1 MGQSTN
7 NQIELL
13 VIDDDHLLHNII
25 SKIPSL
31 DEFNIRYADNGEKGI
46 EMADQLLPD
55 IILLDVEMP
64 ILNGYETCIRLRE
77 NEKTKQV
84 PILFL
89 SAHSSLKDR
98 MKGYE
103 AGGDD
108 YLAKPFENDLL
119 LARINILL
127 KYQQQSRIL
136 RELYQNAQLTATT
149 ALTGLGELGTAM
161 QFLEKSISYA
171 NIDELVSGLFQTMS
185 LFQLDCYLML
195 ISNNQVSWYSQI
207 GAVSPIEKDL
217 IEMSDKQIRFLDF
230 GEKTLV
236 NYPVISLLVK
246 NMPLDDMDKY
256 GRVKD
261 ILPVLVAAA
270 NVKIGTFDIQQSLI
284 SQNGEMLETFKNIRR
299 YLFHMGTAIVNGRD
313 ESKTLTNELIQ
324 SLHAD
329 LLRMG
334 LEQDQEDYL
343 IDQIDSVSQNILE
356 KMNSGAEIRDVLDYI
371 LSNLK
376 NLIGKQESIINDFAD
391 NLKEQSQD
399 VEEDVGIE
407 LF

>member
-1 MGQSTN
+1 MEQSTN

-25 SKIPSL
+25 SKIPTI
-31 DEFNIRYADNGEKGI
+31 DEFNIRYADNGAKGI
-46 EMADQLLPD
+46 EMVDQLMPD

-64 ILNGYETCIRLRE
+64 ILNGYETCLRLRE
-77 NEKTKQV
+77 NEKTKQI

-108 YLAKPFENDLL
+108 YLAKPFDNDLL
-119 LARINILL
+119 LTRINILL
-127 KYQQQSRIL
+127 KYQEQSRVL
-136 RELYQNAQLTATT
+136 QELYQTAQSTATT

-185 LFQLDCYLML
+185 LFHLDSYLML
-195 ISNNQVSWYSQI
+195 TSNNQVSWYSQI

-217 IEMSDKQIRFLDF
+217 IDMSDNQIRFLDF

-246 NMPLDDMDKY
+246 NMPIDDIDKY

-270 NVKIGTFDIQQSLI
+270 NVKIGAFDIQQSLI
-284 SQNGEMLETFKNIRR
+284 IQNGEMLEIFKNIRR

-313 ESKTLTNELIQ
+313 ESKTMTNELIQ

-329 LLRMG
+329 LLSMG

-376 NLIGKQESIINDFAD
+376 NLIVKQESIIGDFAD
-391 NLKEQSQD
+391 NLKDQSEE

>member
-1 MGQSTN
+1 MGQSKS
-7 NQIELL
+7 NQIEML

-25 SKIPSL
+25 SKIPSI
-31 DEFNIRYADNGEKGI
+31 DDFNIRYADNGVKGI
-46 EMADQLLPD
+46 EMAEQLLPD

-64 ILNGYETCIRLRE
+64 ILNGYETCLRLRE
-77 NEKTKQV
+77 NERTKQV

-108 YLAKPFENDLL
+108 YLSKPFENDLL
-119 LARINILL
+119 LARITILL
-127 KYQQQSRIL
+127 KYQEQSRNL
-136 RELYQNAQLTATT
+136 RELYQTAQMTATT

-185 LFQLDCYLML
+185 LYQLDSYLKL
-195 ISNNQVSWYSQI
+195 TSNNQISWYSQI

-246 NMPLDDMDKY
+246 NMPIDDMDKY

-270 NVKIGTFDIQQSLI
+270 NVKVGAFDIQHSLI
-284 SQNGEMLETFKNIRR
+284 TQNGEMLETFKNIRR
-299 YLFHMGTAIVNGRD
+299 YLFHMGTAIIKGRD
-313 ESKTLTNELIQ
+313 ESKILTNDLIQ

-371 LSNLK
+371 LINLK
-376 NLIGKQESIINDFAD
+376 HLIGKQESIITDFAD
-391 NLKEQSQD
+391 NLKEQSQE
-399 VEEDVGIE
+399 VEADVGIE

>member
-1 MGQSTN
+1 MEQSTN

-25 SKIPSL
+25 SKIPTI
-31 DEFNIRYADNGEKGI
+31 DEFNIRYADNGAKGI
-46 EMADQLLPD
+46 EMVDQLMPD

-64 ILNGYETCIRLRE
+64 ILNGYETCLRLRE
-77 NEKTKQV
+77 NEKTKQI

-108 YLAKPFENDLL
+108 YLAKPFDNDLL

-127 KYQQQSRIL
+127 KYQEQSRVL
-136 RELYQNAQLTATT
+136 QELYQTAQSTATT

-185 LFQLDCYLML
+185 LFHLDSYLML
-195 ISNNQVSWYSQI
+195 TSNNQVSWYSQI

-217 IEMSDKQIRFLDF
+217 IDMSDNQIRFLDF

-246 NMPLDDMDKY
+246 NMPIDDIDKY

-270 NVKIGTFDIQQSLI
+270 NVKIGAFDIQQSLI
-284 SQNGEMLETFKNIRR
+284 IQNGEMLETFKNIRR

-313 ESKTLTNELIQ
+313 ESKTMTNELIQ

-329 LLRMG
+329 LLSMG

-376 NLIGKQESIINDFAD
+376 NLIVKQESIIGDFAD
-391 NLKEQSQD
+391 NLKEQSKE

>member
-1 MGQSTN
+1 MEQFTN

-13 VIDDDHLLHNII
+13 VIDDDLLLHSII
-25 SKIPSL
+25 SKIPSIG
-31 DEFNIRYADNGEKGI
+31 EFNVRYADNGEKGI
-46 EMADQLLPD
+46 EMAEQLLPD

-64 ILNGYETCIRLRE
+64 ILDGYETCLRLRE
-77 NEKTKQV
+77 NEQTKQV

-103 AGGDD
+103 SGGDD

-127 KYQQQSRIL
+127 KYQQQSGFL
-136 RELYQNAQLTATT
+136 RKLYQTAQLTATT

-195 ISNNQVSWYSQI
+195 TSNHQVSWYSQI

-246 NMPLDDMDKY
+246 NMPIDDTDKY

-270 NVKIGTFDIQQSLI
+270 NVKIAAFDIQQSLI
-284 SQNGEMLETFKNIRR
+284 AQNGEMLETFKNIRR
-299 YLFHMGTAIVNGRD
+299 YLFHMGTAIVSGRD
-313 ESKTLTNELIQ
+313 ESKMMANELIHT
-324 SLHAD
+324 LHAD
-329 LLRMG
+329 LLTMG

-343 IDQIDSVSQNILE
+343 IDQIAVVSQNILE

-376 NLIGKQESIINDFAD
+376 NLIVKQESIICDFAD
-391 NLKEQSQD
+391 NLKEQSQ
-399 VEEDVGIE
+399 EIKEDAGIE

>member
-1 MGQSTN
+1 MGRSIN

-25 SKIPSL
+25 SKIPSI
-31 DEFNIRYADNGEKGI
+31 DEFSIRYANNGVKGI
-46 EMADQLLPD
+46 EMAEQLLPD
-55 IILLDVEMP
+55 IIILDIEMP
-64 ILNGYETCIRLRE
+64 ILNGYETCLRLRE

-89 SAHSSLKDR
+89 SAHSSLQDR

-127 KYQQQSRIL
+127 KYQEQSRVL
-136 RELYQNAQLTATT
+136 SELYQTAQLTATT

-171 NIDELVSGLFQTMS
+171 NIDELVSGLFQTLS

-195 ISNNQVSWYSQI
+195 ISKNQVSWYSQI

-217 IEMSDKQIRFLDF
+217 IDMSDKQIRFLDF

-270 NVKIGTFDIQQSLI
+270 NVKIAAFDIQQSLI
-284 SQNGEMLETFKNIRR
+284 AQNDEMLETFKNIRR
-299 YLFHMGTAIVNGRD
+299 YLFHMGTAIVSGRD
-313 ESKTLTNELIQ
+313 ESKTLTNELIH

-356 KMNSGAEIRDVLDYI
+356 KMNSGAEIREVLDYI
-371 LSNLK
+371 LRNLK
-376 NLIGKQESIINDFAD
+376 NLIVKQESIINDFVD
-391 NLKEQSQD
+391 NLKEQSQE
-399 VEEDVGIE
+399 VEKDVGIE

>member
-1 MGQSTN
+1 MEQSPK

-25 SKIPSL
+25 SKIFSI
-31 DEFNIRYADNGEKGI
+31 DEFNIRYADNGSKGI
-46 EMADQLLPD
+46 EMANRLLPD

-64 ILNGYETCIRLRE
+64 ILNGYETCTQLRN
-77 NEKTKQV
+77 NEKTKPV

-89 SAHSSLKDR
+89 SAHSTLQDR

-119 LARINILL
+119 LARIKILL
-127 KYQQQSRIL
+127 KYQEQSRVL
-136 RELYQNAQLTATT
+136 RELYQSAQLTATT

-195 ISNNQVSWYSQI
+195 TSNNEVSWYSQN

-246 NMPLDDMDKY
+246 NMPVDDMDKY

-261 ILPVLVAAA
+261 IIPVLVAAT
-270 NVKIGTFDIQQSLI
+270 NVKIGAFDIQQSLI

-299 YLFHMGTAIVNGRD
+299 YLFHMGTAIVSGRD

-329 LLRMG
+329 LLSMG

-343 IDQIDSVSQNILE
+343 IDQIEAVSQNILE

-376 NLIGKQESIINDFAD
+376 NLIVKQESIIGDFTD
-391 NLKEQSQD
+391 DLKEQSQEI
-399 VEEDVGIE
+399 EEDIGIE